1 MSERYETGQPYERRR
16 STPFEVWI
24 RRSLHA
30 RFDMVCSESF
40 PTEIQGQFDLYCAAY
55 PHMEHDRDA

>member
-1 MSERYETGQPYERRR
+1 MSERYETGQLHERRR

-30 RFDMVCSESF
+30 RFDMICNEKF
-40 PTEIQGQFDLYCAAY
+40 PTEIQGQFDLCCAAY